1 MGYVELHCHS
11 GFSFL
16 DGASSPDDLAA
27 AAAAQGHEALA
38 ITDHDG
44 VWGAMEFASA
54 CQPLGVRPIVGA
66 EVTVAPEGSDPSHN
80 PHTPPF
86 HLTLL
91 VESAAGWRNLC
102 LLLTEAHA
110 HTRQVP
116 AEGRRGSRQSAAGS
130 RRGGSTGCPL
140 PRAVALLP

>member
-1 MGYVELHCHS
+1 MGFIELHCHS

-16 DGASSPDDLAA
+16 DGASSPHELAA
-27 AAAAQGHEALA
+27 AAASHGYEPLAL
-38 ITDHDG
+38 TDHDG

-54 CQPLGVRPIVGA
+54 CQPLGVRPIVGT
-66 EVTVAPEGSDPSHN
+66 ELTVLPEGSDPSRNVHAH
-80 PHTPPF
+80 PA

-110 HTRQVP
+110 HTRGDP
-116 AEGRRGSRQSAAGS
+116 AGEQHLSGAHLHSAAA
-130 RRGGSTGCPL
+130 RVGGS
-140 PRAVALLP
+140 